1 MRRAE
6 RATLADALA
15 GTRRTTWR
23 LLDAVDPV
31 ALHADGA
38 GGPLLQRL
46 ARLGLRLERWLLHD
60 APRVGRLAPSSPATG
75 AGRGIDPARAGA
87 TAQSGFTAQA
97 DVAAPSTPEA
107 IRAWMDAVLEA
118 GLERLAAQ
126 PDDDAG
132 LERARRALFDEQ
144 AQQEAM
150 LATLAARGLP
160 APPAAQAPPARM
172 RLSADVRV
180 PATDAM
186 IGSAPEDGFAYAVE
200 RDAHPV
206 RLAAYDISLQPVTN
220 AEFLQFVE
228 DGGYHR
234 ARLWS
239 ADAFAR
245 LSAAGRTAPANWR
258 RVGDRWQMRWFDRW
272 IPLEAYAPVLHVDA
286 YEAEAWCAWADRRL
300 PTEAEWEHAA
310 ARLDA
315 FDWGDG
321 VWEWTA
327 SRLAPYP
334 GYVPDPDDPPPPF
347 GSHRVA
353 RGGSFA
359 TPRDRLDRRLRRP
372 LSPDRADAFIGF
384 RSCARR

>member
-1 MRRAE
+1 M
-6 RATLADALA
+6 
-15 GTRRTTWR
+15 
-23 LLDAVDPV
+23 
-31 ALHADGA
+31 
-38 GGPLLQRL
+38 
-46 ARLGLRLERWLLHD
+46 
-60 APRVGRLAPSSPATG
+60 
-75 AGRGIDPARAGA
+75 
-87 TAQSGFTAQA
+87 
-97 DVAAPSTPEA
+97 
-107 IRAWMDAVLEA
+107 
-118 GLERLAAQ
+118 
-126 PDDDAG
+126 
-132 LERARRALFDEQ
+132 
-144 AQQEAM
+144 
-150 LATLAARGLP
+150 
-160 APPAAQAPPARM
+160 
-172 RLSADVRV
+172 
-180 PATDAM
+180 
-186 IGSAPEDGFAYAVE
+186 
-200 RDAHPV
+200 

-245 LSAAGRTAPANWR
+245 LSAAGRTAPAHWR

-327 SRLAPYP
+327 SRLVPYP